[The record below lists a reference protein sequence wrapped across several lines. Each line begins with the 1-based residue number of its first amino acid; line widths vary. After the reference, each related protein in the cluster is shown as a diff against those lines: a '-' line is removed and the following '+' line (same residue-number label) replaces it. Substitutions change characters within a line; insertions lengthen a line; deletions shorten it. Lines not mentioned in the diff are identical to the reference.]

1 MAKIFITE
9 RDIEDMVKRGELSL
23 TLNDDVVLTELA
35 FEKAERLGVVLLQ
48 PHQLPPAAPIRPYLS
63 EPVISQSATGATP
76 CMKCSQSNAGPSEE
90 DLRQR
95 IRDAVK
101 AKLGNQIDP
110 ALLETIITRVLNNVG
125 IK

>member
-1 MAKIFITE
+1 MAKTFITE
-9 RDIEDMVKRGELSL
+9 RDIEDMVKRGEL
-23 TLNDDVVLTELA
+23 TITINDDVVLTELA
-35 FEKAERLGVVLLQ
+35 YEKAERLGVVLLQ

-63 EPVISQSATGATP
+63 EPVTEKAP
-76 CMKCSQSNAGPSEE
+76 CMKCSQPSGPSEE

-125 IK
+125 VK

>member
-23 TLNDDVVLTELA
+23 TVDDDVVLTELA
-35 FEKAERLGVVLLQ
+35 YEKAERLGVVLLQ

-63 EPVISQSATGATP
+63 EPVAEKTP
-76 CMKCSQSNAGPSEE
+76 CMKCSMTAAPSEE
-90 DLRQR
+90 DLRKR
-95 IRDAVK
+95 IREAVK

-125 IK
+125 VK